1 MKRSYQLLRNPSD
14 YVKAVIDHLE
24 TALTLEIPSSYKRI
38 ASSPETVEIT
48 YRCGQSKIMKEDTN
62 DGREKHSIELIFSIT
77 VNTSNEGF
85 DLEALDASSRIERE
99 FQNSYFGLGDS
110 VELPDYIV
118 NEPQII
124 DDEHGYLIRAV
135 TVRQSVSI
143 GEVDEEYFEMM
154 SGGVYVS
161 GNN

>member
-1 MKRSYQLLRNPSD
+1 MTKSAQLLRNPSD
-14 YVKAVIDHLE
+14 YVQAVISHLE
-24 TALTLEIPSSYKRI
+24 TILSITIASSYKR
-38 ASSPETVEIT
+38 AATTPESVEIT
-48 YRCGQSKIMKEDTN
+48 YRCGQSKIIKEDTN
-62 DGREKHSIELIFSIT
+62 DGREKHSIELIFAIT
-77 VNTSNEGF
+77 VNTSNDGF

-143 GEVDEEYFEMM
+143 GEVDATWLE
-154 SGGVYVS
+154 
-161 GNN
+161 